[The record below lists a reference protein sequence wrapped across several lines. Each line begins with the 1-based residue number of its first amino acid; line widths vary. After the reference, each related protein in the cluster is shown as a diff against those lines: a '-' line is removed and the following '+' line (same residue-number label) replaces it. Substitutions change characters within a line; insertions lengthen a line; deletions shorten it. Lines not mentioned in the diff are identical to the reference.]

1 MSLLDKLIWQIE
13 FNLQESLTLTCLASR
28 CAVSPHHMCR
38 VFQKATGLSV
48 MSYVRAR
55 RLSEAAKAIAEQDK
69 DILTAA
75 FEAGYAS
82 HEAFT
87 RAFARYFGVLPS
99 SVRKARSLSS
109 LSLMEPIE
117 MKKDMIVDVAKP
129 ELRDREAF
137 RVVGLSTRCSFED
150 TSAIPGL
157 WQSVNV
163 REPEIA
169 GAIPGAAYG
178 VCCDFEESGHF
189 RYLAGVEA
197 TEKTEGMDFV
207 DIPANRYAVFTHNG
221 HISDF
226 SKTVYTIWNKSLPDA
241 GLEPVKAPDF
251 EVYDSRFDPET
262 GQGIVE
268 VWIPVA

>member
-1 MSLLDKLIWQIE
+1 MSVLDKLIWQIE
-13 FNLQESLTLTCLASR
+13 FRLHEGLTLTHLSKG

-38 VFQKATGLSV
+38 VFQQATGLSV

-55 RLSEAAKAIAEQDK
+55 RLSEAARAIAEQDK

-75 FEAGYAS
+75 LDSGYAS

-117 MKKDMIVDVAKP
+117 MKKDLIVDVAKP
-129 ELRDREAF
+129 ELRERDAF
-137 RVVGLSTRCSFED
+137 RVVGLSVRCSFEN
-150 TSAIPGL
+150 TAAIPGL

-163 REPEIA
+163 REPEVV
-169 GAIPGAAYG
+169 GAVPGTAYG
-178 VCCDFEESGHF
+178 VCCDFEETGHF

-241 GLEPVKAPDF
+241 GLEPVRAPDF
-251 EVYDSRFDPET
+251 EVYDNRFDPET
-262 GQGIVE
+262 GRGIVE
-268 VWIPVA
+268 IWIPIA

>member
-1 MSLLDKLIWQIE
+1 MSVLDKLIWQIE
-13 FNLQESLTLTCLASR
+13 FNLHESLTLTRLSEH

-38 VFQKATGLSV
+38 LFQKATGLSV

-55 RLSEAAKAIAEQDK
+55 RLSEAARSLAEQDK
-69 DILTAA
+69 DVLTAA
-75 FEAGYAS
+75 LEAGYAS

-109 LSLMEPIE
+109 LSLMEPIA
-117 MKKDMIVDVAKP
+117 MKKDLIVDVPKP
-129 ELRDREAF
+129 ELRERGAF
-137 RVVGLSTRCSFED
+137 RVVGLSVKCSFED
-150 TSAIPGL
+150 TSAIPAL

-163 REPEIA
+163 REPEVV
-169 GAIPGAAYG
+169 GAIPGTAYG
-178 VCCDFEESGHF
+178 VCCDFDEGGHF

-197 TEKTEGMDFV
+197 TEKTDGMDFV
-207 DIPANRYAVFTHNG
+207 DIPANRYAVFVHNG

-251 EVYDSRFDPET
+251 ELYDHRFDPET
-262 GQGIVE
+262 GRGIVE

>member
-1 MSLLDKLIWQIE
+1 MSVLEKLIWQIE
-13 FNLQESLTLTCLASR
+13 FQLHEALTLTRLSTG

-38 VFQKATGLSV
+38 LFQQATGMSV

-55 RLSEAAKAIAEQDK
+55 RLSEAARAIAEQDR

-75 FEAGYAS
+75 LEAGYAS

-117 MKKDMIVDVAKP
+117 MKKELIVDVAKP
-129 ELRDREAF
+129 ELRDRGAF
-137 RVVGLSTRCSFED
+137 RVVGLSTQCTFEN
-150 TSAIPGL
+150 TSAIPAL
-157 WQSVNV
+157 WQSANA
-163 REPEIA
+163 REGEVV

-178 VCCDFEESGHF
+178 VCCDFDETGHF

-207 DIPANRYAVFTHNG
+207 DIPANRYAVFTHSG
-221 HISDF
+221 HISDI
-226 SKTVYTIWNKSLPDA
+226 SKTIYTIWNKSLPDA

-251 EVYDSRFDPET
+251 EVYDRRFDPET
-262 GQGIVE
+262 GRGVVE
-268 VWIPVA
+268 VWVPVA